1 MKKLLF
7 AMLACLPACQ
17 KTAPIAPVEQT
28 AVAPEVKAEMPQK
41 AAALVD
47 HLQAIKLVK
56 APSQEETQRGLEL
69 KASFL
74 AGERVNH
81 EPEDAKAWLSLAAAD
96 ERPSV
101 VATALIGMMRTYRTT
116 PRPDQE
122 LALIDDDYR
131 TVILDRM
138 KDSHQEVASAAILAA
153 YKMLSLP
160 SGPDSQV
167 LDALIGW
174 TQKTGDEEAK
184 LLSQKVIA
192 AQGLYNLAAFQK
204 QDGTPAELKEKVIKA
219 HIDML
224 ASKLDSALVMALHNL
239 NRTAYVGMPLAAQL
253 LEALKPLEA
262 HQNPVVA
269 ALALCTHFK
278 ATEEAARADVAKQLE
293 NLLNSTTSA
302 FAKASLVIALA
313 GGKRAETLQSIG
325 KLLDSTDNPVYEMK
339 DVIDGEFHEPISL
352 KYGTSRLDEMGL
364 WALKEISDGTQ
375 TPFTYPHIGPGKKG
389 DDKRTEAL
397 KAAREWLAN
406 RKP

>member
-17 KTAPIAPVEQT
+17 KSAHVEPVEQT

-41 AAALVD
+41 AVALVD
-47 HLQAIKLVK
+47 RLQAIKLSK
-56 APSQEETQRGLEL
+56 APSQEETQRGLEM

-116 PRPDQE
+116 PQPDQG
-122 LALIDDDYR
+122 LTLIDADYK
-131 TVILDRM
+131 TVVLERM
-138 KDSHQEVASAAILAA
+138 KDSHPEVISAAILAA
-153 YKMLSLP
+153 YNMLSLP
-160 SGPDSQV
+160 DGPDAQV
-167 LDALIGW
+167 VDALIGW

-184 LLSQKVIA
+184 LLSQKVIS
-192 AQGLYNLAAFQK
+192 AQGLFNLSAFRSK
-204 QDGTPAELKEKVIKA
+204 DGKPAELKEKVIKA
-219 HIDML
+219 HVEML
-224 ASKLDSALVMALHNL
+224 ASKQDSALVMALHNL
-239 NRTAYVGMPLAAQL
+239 NRTAYVGMPLTAQL

-269 ALALCTHFK
+269 ALAMCVHFRV
-278 ATEEAARADVAKQLE
+278 TEEAARADVAKQLE
-293 NLLNSTTSA
+293 KQLNSTTSA

-313 GGKRAETLQSIG
+313 EGKRAETLPSIG
-325 KLLDSTDNPVYEMK
+325 KLLDSTDNPIYEMK
-339 DVIDGEFHEPISL
+339 DAIDGEFHEPISL

-364 WALKEISDGTQ
+364 WALKEISDGMQ

-389 DDKRTEAL
+389 EDTRTEAL

-406 RKP
+406 QKP